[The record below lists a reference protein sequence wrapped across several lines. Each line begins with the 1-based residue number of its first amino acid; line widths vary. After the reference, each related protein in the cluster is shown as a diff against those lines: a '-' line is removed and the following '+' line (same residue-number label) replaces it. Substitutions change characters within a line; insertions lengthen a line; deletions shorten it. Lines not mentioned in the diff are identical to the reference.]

1 MSRHWKPDAEVDRVR
16 KARVTQRWPEGAAVG
31 LTMVAVACA
40 GMVLVLYRM
49 AGPRDVFGP

>member
-40 GMVLVLYRM
+40 GMVLALYRM